1 MYIRV
6 YAICGLELF
15 RIPLEKQLLCVV
27 WNEDEIIGISP
38 YTAVRKAGQ
47 MKVWKWKSDQGRVL
61 SWPGN
66 PDGGTNLSFHIRLL
80 RWGSSWR
87 GLREA
92 TGPEGPR
99 LHVWLWA
106 WGCIRQR
113 GQQSRRRA
121 RCGIEDSEGGLGPTG
136 TLPLTMTASDDVYCF
151 TSAFQIFIQ
160 NSFILASFN
169 LEPYREGYFGKHSFH
184 F

>member
-1 MYIRV
+1 M

-27 WNEDEIIGISP
+27 GNEDEIIGISP

-47 MKVWKWKSDQGRVL
+47 MKVWKWESDQGRVL
-61 SWPGN
+61 SLPGN
-66 PDGGTNLSFHIRLL
+66 PDGGGRTRASTSGSCAGEAQGEASEEPQAPQVHSFMS
-80 RWGSSWR
+80 GC
-87 GLREA
+87 GPGAA
-92 TGPEGPR
+92 T
-99 LHVWLWA
+99 
-106 WGCIRQR
+106 RQR
-113 GQQSRRRA
+113 GQQSRRRT
-121 RCGIEDSEGGLGPTG
+121 RCGIEDNEGGLGPTG
-136 TLPLTMTASDDVYCF
+136 ALPLTMTAPDDVYCF

-169 LEPYREGYFGKHSFH
+169 REPYREGYFEKHSFH